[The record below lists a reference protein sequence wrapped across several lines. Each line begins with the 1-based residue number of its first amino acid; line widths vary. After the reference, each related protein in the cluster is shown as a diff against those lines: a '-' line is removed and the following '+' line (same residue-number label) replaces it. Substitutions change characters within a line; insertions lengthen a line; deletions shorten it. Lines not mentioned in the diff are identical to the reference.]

1 MGSFR
6 KRLTDDLIAFIGRQP
21 MFFTASAAATGR
33 VNVSPKGLD
42 TFRVFD
48 PATVG
53 YLDLIG
59 SGNETAAHV
68 ASDGRL
74 TLMFN
79 SFDAE
84 PLILRLYG
92 RGEIVRPDSAAWP
105 IWSPAFPSIE
115 GQRQIVLLR
124 IESIQT
130 SCGFGVPRM
139 TLDADRPTLVAWAKR
154 KGSAALAEYE
164 RKKNATSIDGL
175 TTPSAFPSS

>member
-1 MGSFR
+1 MGRFR
-6 KRLTDDLIAFIGRQP
+6 KRLNDELIDFIRRQP

-68 ASDGRL
+68 ANDGRL
-74 TLMFN
+74 TILFN
-79 SFDAE
+79 SFDAD

-92 RGEIVRPDSAAWP
+92 RGEIVRPDGEAWP
-105 IWSPAFPSIE
+105 LWSPAFPAMT
-115 GQRQIVLLR
+115 GRRQIVLLH
-124 IESIQT
+124 IESVQT

-139 TLDADRPTLVAWAKR
+139 TFDAPRPTIVEWAR
-154 KGSAALAEYE
+154 KKGPAGLAEYE
-164 RKKNATSIDGL
+164 RTKNATSIDGL
-175 TTPSAFPSS
+175 PTPSAPAS

>member
-6 KRLTDDLIAFIGRQP
+6 KQLNDELIAFIGRQP

-48 PATVG
+48 AATVG
-53 YLDLIG
+53 YLDLVG
-59 SGNETAAHV
+59 SGNETAAHLTH
-68 ASDGRL
+68 DGRL
-74 TLMFN
+74 TIMFN
-79 SFDAE
+79 SFDAD

-92 RGEIVRPDSAAWP
+92 RGEIVRPGSEAWP
-105 IWSPAFPSIE
+105 LWSPAFPPLD
-115 GQRQIVLLR
+115 GQRQIVLLH

-139 TLDADRPTLVAWAKR
+139 TLESPRPKLIDWARR
-154 KGSAALAEYE
+154 KGPAALAEYE
-164 RKKNATSIDGL
+164 HAKNATSIDGL
-175 TTPSAFPSS
+175 TTPSAS